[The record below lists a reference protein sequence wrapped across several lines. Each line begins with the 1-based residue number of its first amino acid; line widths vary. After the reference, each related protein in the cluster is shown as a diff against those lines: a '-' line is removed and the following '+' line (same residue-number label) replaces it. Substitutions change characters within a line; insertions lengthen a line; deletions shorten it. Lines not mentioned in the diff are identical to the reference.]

1 MMQLTTPRST
11 SVLPSPRSAD
21 GAAERDPV
29 AMEAALANGLG
40 QLGAVELEIIEVFVS
55 IVRMLGIPKSV
66 AEIYGL
72 LFVTP
77 EPLALDAIVER
88 LQISKG
94 SVSQGLKLLRSL
106 GGVKTSYVAGD
117 RRDHYVAETE
127 LKKLVA
133 GFLRGEVE
141 PRLASGRERLAHLR
155 DMAEALPD
163 AKQNFLSKRVGKLQQ
178 WHTKSRDLLPL
189 LGVVLDE
196 EVGI

>member
-1 MMQLTTPRST
+1 MMQLATTPST
-11 SVLPSPRSAD
+11 SVLPSRRSAE
-21 GAAERDPV
+21 GTAERETV
-29 AMEAALANGLG
+29 ALEAALANGLG

-55 IVRMLGIPKSV
+55 IVKMLGIPKSV

-94 SVSQGLKLLRSL
+94 SVSQGLKLLRSF
-106 GGVKTSYVAGD
+106 GGVKVSYVAGD

-133 GFLRGEVE
+133 GFMRGEVQ
-141 PRLASGRERLAHLR
+141 PRLASGRDRLQHLR
-155 DMAEALPD
+155 ELAEALPD

-196 EVGI
+196 EVGA